1 MLHNHVG
8 VMKNPLH
15 HDQSESSQAIAFTSL
30 NVVNIFHHQGR
41 GGRGHWKCLCFIMAE
56 VGDMMI

>member
-41 GGRGHWKCLCFIMAE
+41 GEGVIGNAYASLWQR
-56 VGDMMI
+56 